1 MNCFPCCN
9 KNTQEKGT
17 SRKSL
22 RKSLKDY
29 HDKYHDKKILA
40 SFANISFKTDSS
52 RHRYITEEINKIG
65 KGNITA
71 NIFSYRE
78 LCVATSNFNPENML
92 GEGGFGRV
100 YSGNIEGTNQ
110 VVAVKQL
117 DRNGFQGNREF
128 LVEVLML
135 SLLSHPHLVNLVGY
149 CADGDQRILVY
160 EHMVNGS
167 LEDHLLGKRVIDNSR
182 PTEEQNLVTWA
193 TPLFKDRRKF
203 TLMADPL
210 LQGNYPLKALYQ
222 ALAVAA
228 MCLQEEASTRPLM
241 SDVVTALEFLATN
254 NMEEE
259 GGGEDD
265 NINPEEQ

>member
-167 LEDHLLGKRVIDNSR
+167 LEDHLLGRCPNTDY
-182 PTEEQNLVTWA
+182 LVTSA

-254 NMEEE
+254 NMEEG